1 MDMGKNIILETV
13 SLVKEY
19 GKNEAKQRVLND
31 INLEIEEG
39 EFVAIMGKSGAGK
52 STLLNILSTI
62 DSATQGQV
70 IINNKD
76 IFSMKS
82 KELSE
87 FRRNELGFIFQ
98 DYNLLNQMTAY
109 ENITLPLSLSGV
121 EKKEQRKR
129 ALEIAKLFDIEKL
142 LDKYP
147 SMLSGGEKQRVA
159 AARAIIMNPKIV
171 MADEPTGALDS
182 KSSKV
187 MMESLK
193 RMNRDRG
200 VTIVMVTHD
209 DYAASYFLCASRF
222 FSYPFWSSSAICLFA
237 SSSQFFPS
245 LDVITL

>member
-1 MDMGKNIILETV
+1 MGKNVVLETI

-209 DYAASYFLCASRF
+209 DYAASYCDR
-222 FSYPFWSSSAICLFA
+222 
-237 SSSQFFPS
+237 
-245 LDVITL
+245 VINIKDGEIIEG